1 MRPAT
6 SSWVPE
12 PSTSLKVTPAKG
24 SFFVPSMYLWMVK
37 VCLGSFSKVRSFPV
51 PVPVLPP
58 GVVPGL
64 ATVPEFPALLLVMV
78 MLFSLTLTGC
88 GKKEEIAAPD
98 QVAVALYEMIL
109 KDDASKAVELFGYA
123 DEAAAR
129 KDMGLDGSI
138 YDELADELVTQFTA
152 SGMTVSTEQ
161 MQEFVDA
168 FMKMFSEVNLTAKV
182 KEADE
187 KAGTAVIT
195 CTVNTFDPEA
205 LTQAMTDA
213 MTNLDP
219 SILQGGDMN
228 AAMGAVL
235 QAASG
240 AISEIKPTD
249 KTADFDVDF
258 ELADMDVNG
267 KTKKVWVPKDAAEFG
282 NLLSTTAMGG

>member
-1 MRPAT
+1 MKLTR
-6 SSWVPE
+6 
-12 PSTSLKVTPAKG
+12 
-24 SFFVPSMYLWMVK
+24 
-37 VCLGSFSKVRSFPV
+37 RI
-51 PVPVLPP
+51 
-58 GVVPGL
+58 
-64 ATVPEFPALLLVMV
+64 PALLLVMV

-98 QVAVALYEMIL
+98 QVAVALFEMIL
-109 KDDASKAVELFGYA
+109 KDDASSFVNLFGYA
-123 DEAAAR
+123 SEDEAR
-129 KDMGLDGSI
+129 SDIGLDGSI

-258 ELADMDVNG
+258 ELAEMDVNG
-267 KTKKVWVPKDAAEFG
+267 KTKKVWVPTDAAKFG
-282 NLLSTTAMGG
+282 ELISTTAMGG

>member
-1 MRPAT
+1 MKLTR
-6 SSWVPE
+6 
-12 PSTSLKVTPAKG
+12 
-24 SFFVPSMYLWMVK
+24 
-37 VCLGSFSKVRSFPV
+37 RI
-51 PVPVLPP
+51 
-58 GVVPGL
+58 
-64 ATVPEFPALLLVMV
+64 PALLLAMV
-78 MLFSLTLTGC
+78 MLCSLTLTGC
-88 GKKEEIAAPD
+88 KKEAPVGGD
-98 QVAVALYEMIL
+98 QVAVALYELIL

-219 SILQGGDMN
+219 SIL
-228 AAMGAVL
+228 L

-258 ELADMDVNG
+258 ELTEMDVNG
-267 KTKKVWVPKDAAEFG
+267 KTKKVWVPTDANKFG
-282 NLLSTTAMGG
+282 ELISTTAMGG